1 MKQARNSRV
10 TLKKYTDEVIEML
23 SFLGASIVLGWAYVL
38 VKTSDQQVEKKE
50 DIEAI
55 NDIFKEKKLKN
66 FKDEYAY
73 VSSKRKYPHYNEY
86 GIQLPLGKTT
96 DELEKCIP
104 AIETY
109 FKNNA
114 NVEYRNK
121 CIFIKLYTTDLS
133 KKYTFK
139 AVKVDKTK
147 GLSVFLGNSRE
158 GAVIEDLSVNPH
170 LSVVGATGSGKSVF
184 VNCIL
189 CNLIENYTEDE
200 LELVLFDLK
209 GNELN
214 EYASLKHTVYHTRR
228 VEEAIEYFDVL
239 ADELEARYEL
249 LGNYRDIK
257 AYNKA
262 NPNNRMKYQFI
273 VIEECFS
280 LLQYKKHYD
289 KLGEVMSKA
298 RACGMHFMLTTQR
311 PNGDIIPKVAYT
323 HVGIKVGLRTSSA
336 QESINAIEVPGL
348 EKINDLGAG
357 IINLNGHYVF
367 FKGSYISDEQ
377 IIAITKKH
385 ASKGAERHAVE
396 KKLPLDNKDAVKSI
410 NNKMFKFEGE

>member
-1 MKQARNSRV
+1 
-10 TLKKYTDEVIEML
+10 ML
-23 SFLGASIVLGWAYVL
+23 SFIATSFILGYAYL
-38 VKTSDQQVEKKE
+38 LATTPKNDKK

-55 NDIFKEKKLKN
+55 NDIFKEKKLSN
-66 FKDEYAY
+66 FKDEYAC
-73 VSSKRKYPHYNEY
+73 VSGKKEYKHYTEY
-86 GIQLPLGKTT
+86 YINIPLGKTT
-96 DELEKCIP
+96 DDLEKCIP

-114 NVEYRNK
+114 SVEYRNK
-121 CIFIKLYTTDLS
+121 HIFIKLYTTDLG
-133 KKYTFK
+133 KEYPFK
-139 AVKVDKTK
+139 PVKVDKTK
-147 GLSVFLGNSRE
+147 GLCLFLGNSRE
-158 GAVIEDLSVNPH
+158 GDIIGELSDNPH

-189 CNLIENYTEDE
+189 CNLIENYTPNE

-214 EYASLKHTVYHTRR
+214 EYMNLEHTIFHTRK
-228 VEEAIEYFDVL
+228 VKDAIEYFDQL
-239 ADELEARYEL
+239 AKELEYRYER
-249 LGNYRDIK
+249 LGNFRDIK

-262 NPNNRMKYQFI
+262 NPNNLMKYQFI

-289 KLGEVMSKA
+289 KLGEIMSKA

-323 HVGIKVGLRTSSA
+323 HVGIKVGLRTSSS

-348 EKINDLGAG
+348 EKISDRGAG
-357 IINLNGHYVF
+357 IINLNGRYIF

-377 IIAITKKH
+377 IAVITKKY
-385 ASKGAERHAVE
+385 AKKGGKQLLKDVPVNNSKESY
-396 KKLPLDNKDAVKSI
+396 LSNS
-410 NNKMFKFEGE
+410 KMYKF